1 MNLETIAFGQDAPT
15 AAEVQASWNEV
26 FLASNQAAQCRMTY
40 VLKKGNA
47 VARTEFHTFARDG
60 ERLLLASCY
69 SATSEYAGGRL
80 TLFDGT
86 NESSAQTGMQ
96 FEAPSDQQAWST
108 TGIRQVEE
116 PDFRVAASVGN
127 LEYAGIKIG
136 GFISFGYFDLNSER
150 IIVSQ
155 ISQALVD
162 GKELVK
168 LDYQSDYSKCQN
180 KGFNASTL
188 TSGTLWLDPLRA
200 FLPIKAESLF
210 SDGERRVDQFVYQ
223 DFNGSWF
230 VKSSVH
236 EYILDLSNRE
246 LYADV
251 DVQDLF
257 TETAIEVT
265 FLSDQIL
272 PADAFSLTHYGMV
285 SPVTKPKTWFRP
297 WYLLILGTVF
307 IGAAFVYKKRFG

>member
-1 MNLETIAFGQDAPT
+1 M
-15 AAEVQASWNEV
+15 
-26 FLASNQAAQCRMTY
+26 
-40 VLKKGNA
+40 
-47 VARTEFHTFARDG
+47 
-60 ERLLLASCY
+60 
-69 SATSEYAGGRL
+69 
-80 TLFDGT
+80 
-86 NESSAQTGMQ
+86 
-96 FEAPSDQQAWST
+96 
-108 TGIRQVEE
+108 
-116 PDFRVAASVGN
+116 
-127 LEYAGIKIG
+127 
-136 GFISFGYFDLNSER
+136 
-150 IIVSQ
+150 
-155 ISQALVD
+155 
-162 GKELVK
+162 K